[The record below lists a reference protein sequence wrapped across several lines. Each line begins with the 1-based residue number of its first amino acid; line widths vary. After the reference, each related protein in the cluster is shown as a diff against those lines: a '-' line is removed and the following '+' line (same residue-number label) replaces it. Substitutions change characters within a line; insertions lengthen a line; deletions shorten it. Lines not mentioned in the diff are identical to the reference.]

1 MPTIEAIVLYPE
13 DVFLECLFDPFLHLL
28 LPPSLNL
35 CPKNGLCTLIEM
47 CGAMTVG
54 IDGGSCII
62 GNRFGSCHVHGRDIM
77 SLICATVSA
86 GIELT
91 SAVYTAY
98 VLDALESVIV
108 VMIQAPKPIL

>member
-35 CPKNGLCTLIEM
+35 CPKNGLCNLIEM
-47 CGAMTVG
+47 CGVMTIGTDV
-54 IDGGSCII
+54 GSCIT
-62 GNRFGSCHVHGRDIM
+62 GNGFDGCHIHARDIM

-86 GIELT
+86 GII
-91 SAVYTAY
+91 SMDVVYAV
-98 VLDALESVIV
+98 
-108 VMIQAPKPIL
+108 